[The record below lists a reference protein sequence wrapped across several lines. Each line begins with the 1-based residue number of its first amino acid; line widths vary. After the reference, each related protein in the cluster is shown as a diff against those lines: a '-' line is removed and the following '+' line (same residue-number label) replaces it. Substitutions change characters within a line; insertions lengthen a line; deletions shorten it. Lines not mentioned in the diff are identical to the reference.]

1 MILAQSMKLHALCGN
16 VALSMLCLLPATAHS
31 DSNSSSNSSGS
42 SGTLSPVAT
51 QMIAAVQ
58 STAAASA
65 TSSAALIPGSAS
77 SGSEDPALAKRIDN
91 AIDKAIANKRIVG
104 TVVVVARDGKVIYRR
119 AAGLA
124 DRENNVPTKP
134 DTIFRL
140 ASMSKTIVSVAALS
154 LIQLGKLKLDD
165 PVTKWLPDFQPKLS
179 DGSTPVIT
187 IRELLTH
194 TSGLDYLFSEPD
206 GGPYHKANVSDGMD
220 QPGLGMQEN
229 LKRIASCPLL
239 FSPGTKFHYS
249 LSIDVLG
256 AVLEKVAGKP
266 LGEII
271 KETVTGPLEMSD
283 TSFKPTDR
291 TRVATPYVDG
301 ATEPKR
307 MGDTEIFKTKENTEM
322 RFSPG
327 RAFDEKSYPSGG
339 AGLVGTA
346 DDYMKLLEAIRLDND
361 KILNHQMMFFLKMN
375 QIGDLKAAES
385 PGWGFGYGSGVLFQA
400 EKKYPYS
407 VGTLEW
413 GGAYGC
419 HWFID
424 PVKKISVVELSNT
437 TLEGLFG
444 KYSREVT
451 NAIYDFTLPA
461 PEAK

>member
-1 MILAQSMKLHALCGN
+1 MPTAANKGTDMILAQSLKVRVLSCN
-16 VALSMLCLLPATAHS
+16 VALSLLCILPATA
-31 DSNSSSNSSGS
+31 
-42 SGTLSPVAT
+42 
-51 QMIAAVQ
+51 
-58 STAAASA
+58 TASASSA
-65 TSSAALIPGSAS
+65 TSAS
-77 SGSEDPALAKRIDN
+77 SAPTSATFTTEPALAKRLDS
-91 AIDKAIANKRIVG
+91 AIDKAIASKKIVG
-104 TVVVVARDGKVIYRR
+104 TVVIVAKDGKIVYRH

-124 DRENNVPTKP
+124 DRENNIAVKP

-154 LIQLGKLKLDD
+154 LIQSGKLKLDD
-165 PVTKWLPDFQPKLS
+165 PVKKWLPDFQPKLA
-179 DGSTPVIT
+179 DGSAPVIT

-194 TSGLDYLFSEPD
+194 TAGLDYLFSESD

-229 LKRIASCPLL
+229 LQRIASCPLL
-239 FSPGTKFHYS
+239 FSPGTRFHYS

-266 LGEII
+266 LGEIV
-271 KETVTGPLEMSD
+271 KETVTGPLEMTD
-283 TSFKPTDR
+283 TAFTVTDKSR
-291 TRVATPYVDG
+291 TAVPYVDG

-307 MGDTEIFKTKENTEM
+307 MGEAEIMKSKDTDMHFAPA
-322 RFSPG
+322 RV
-327 RAFDEKSYPSGG
+327 FDDKSYPSGG

-346 DDYMKLLEAIRLDND
+346 DDYLKLLEAIRTDNE
-361 KILNHQMMFFLKMN
+361 KLLNRQTMFFLKLN
-375 QIGDLKAAES
+375 QIGDLKAKDS

-419 HWFID
+419 HWFMD
-424 PVKKISVVELSNT
+424 PAQKLSVVELTNT

-444 KYSREVT
+444 KYSKDVT
-451 NAIYDFTLPA
+451 NAVYDFTPLDS
-461 PEAK
+461 K